1 MEKKIIQ
8 QLTSDE
14 KIYWYHYLAWMEY
27 VNESEHFEQKT
38 EWPEKM
44 ILRTQKVDEAR
55 DFAKMMYSTVKSQLL
70 DELTVEELSRLSPAP
85 TQRDYEPYN
94 FMYLERDWSN
104 EQQALDQRGTI
115 INHIEDQLHL
125 VEDFSYE
132 NGQAFFAGCGN
143 GRYAVEFAK
152 YYDKVYA
159 NDKSLM
165 MLWTTEYLSE
175 KKTWDISYDIVRNC
189 RLVDDSKNT
198 ISLEISD
205 ELRQRIHDKVEFKVG
220 DFSKLNFNNGS
231 IKHFYSIYFTDVLPL
246 DMLWSQVDSLLQTN
260 GLFIHFGPLEYF
272 FTDEKQ
278 LLTVEEVK
286 DYFIERNYE
295 ILVDNFL
302 KTRYLGS
309 DKVMRYRVYD
319 NWCFIA
325 RKKAR
330 EPLTL
335 ASVVHL
341 KNNVTLLNTNSYSTK
356 EASSEWLIKS
366 LNQVYQLP
374 DIVGETILKCDGV
387 KTLEDILN
395 EDVGYSLTESESEVF
410 MGIIE
415 ELTYKFSFLN
425 KN

>member
-1 MEKKIIQ
+1 MERNIIK

-27 VNESEHFEQKT
+27 VNETENFEQKT
-38 EWPEKM
+38 EWSEKM

-55 DFAKMMYSTVKSQLL
+55 AFIKTMYSTVKSQLL

-85 TQRDYEPYN
+85 TQKDYEPYN
-94 FMYLERDWSN
+94 LMYLERDWSN
-104 EQQALDQRGTI
+104 EPQALEQRSTI
-115 INHIEDQLHL
+115 INHIESQLHL
-125 VEDFSYE
+125 VEDFSSE
-132 NGQAFFAGCGN
+132 NGQAYFPGCGN

-165 MLWTTEYLSE
+165 MLWTTAYLSK
-175 KKTWDISYDIVRNC
+175 KKTWDISYDILRNC
-189 RLVDDSKNT
+189 RQVADSKNT
-198 ISLEISD
+198 ITVEISD
-205 ELRQRIHDKVEFKVG
+205 ELSQRINDKVEFKVG
-220 DFSKLNFNNGS
+220 DFSKLNFSNGS

-246 DMLWSQVDSLLQTN
+246 GTLWSQVDTLLETE

-295 ILVDNFL
+295 ILVDNFV
-302 KTRYLGS
+302 KTRYMGS

-325 RKKAR
+325 RKKPR
-330 EPLTL
+330 KPLTL
-335 ASVVHL
+335 DSVVRL
-341 KNNVTLLNTNSYSTK
+341 KNSVTLLNTNSYSTV
-356 EASSEWLIKS
+356 EVSSEWMIKS
-366 LNQVYQLP
+366 LDQVYQLP
-374 DIVGETILKCDGV
+374 DIVGETIIKCDGV
-387 KTLEDILN
+387 KTLQDILN
-395 EDVGYSLTESESEVF
+395 NDIEYKLTNSEAEVF

-415 ELTYKFSFLN
+415 ELTYKFSFLII
-425 KN
+425 K